1 MLDDLNGRGP
11 YICNFSGS
19 ENPAFQR
26 PAFQSSTDDD
36 KYADKAVDGNY
47 NSSDNECTLTE
58 PEDAPWWIVELDQVH
73 LVQKVVVKTS
83 SKT

>member
-1 MLDDLNGRGP
+1 MQDDLNGRGL